1 MSLSFF
7 LSLFIACSNP
17 YKDAEVQNTIEAYE
31 KFIAENPTNSNVKLA
46 KLKIENL
53 LLEKA
58 RKSNKIEDYESFL
71 KKYSAKT
78 DSENYKDAFSE
89 KMFLSWEKTQKE
101 DTADAYSA
109 FIEEYGHTQDK
120 VLITARLLKKI
131 APYKKD
137 IVFGKIE
144 KEEIDTTQSTTKTCT
159 GKGTN
164 LNGWMFKTTV
174 TNNTTRDIKALRIKL
189 LYLDDDGNVVGQ
201 SQSTDEG
208 NVMIGLMR
216 GREHATP
223 KRRKPPFKVSETRD
237 WCYITG
243 DPPAD
248 WSKQIRIQPIEL
260 VFMND

>member
-1 MSLSFF
+1 MLISFF

-17 YKDAEVQNTIEAYE
+17 YKEAESQNTIEAYE
-31 KFIAENPTNSNVKLA
+31 KFIAENPNNGNVKLA
-46 KLKIENL
+46 QLKIENL

-58 RKSNKIEDYESFL
+58 RKSNKIEDYEAFL
-71 KKYSAKT
+71 KKYASKK

-89 KMFLSWEKTQKE
+89 KMFLSWEKTQQD
-101 DTADAYSA
+101 DTEAAYHA

-120 VLITARLLKKI
+120 VLITARLMKKI

-144 KEEIDTTQSTTKTCT
+144 KEEIDTTQSSTRTCT
-159 GKGTN
+159 AKGTT

-174 TNNTTRDIKALRIKL
+174 TNNTTRDIKGLRVKL
-189 LYLDDDGNVVGQ
+189 LYLDDDGKVVGQ

-216 GREHATP
+216 GREDATP
-223 KRRKPPFKVSETRD
+223 DRRRPPFKVGETRD

-243 DPPAD
+243 DTPTD
-248 WSKQIRIQPIEL
+248 WSKQIRLQPIEL